1 MSSWTKRKRLES
13 IINGKLADRPPISAW
28 RHFPEQ
34 ENNPKDLAK
43 VLIEFQRKYDWDFM
57 KINPKAVYYHEAWGN
72 EYDYSVYKDVVPT
85 MIKHVIH
92 DAEDLKKINELPGN
106 EGVFAEQLETI
117 KLIKQEMRDEVPL
130 FMTIFCPIGVL
141 LNLCGERS
149 LGRYRKANR
158 EDSLLIKLLEKDREG
173 VHKALAAIS
182 RTLAR
187 YAAAT
192 IKAGTDGV
200 FYAALGMAREGW
212 MTYKE
217 WEEFVKPYD
226 LIVLEELKSSLTI
239 LHTCG
244 IYGNPQR
251 FIDYPI
257 NVIHWAQSAP
267 GNPPILGSEKWI
279 GDKIPMGGVDERLFG
294 QNKSMEIKR
303 RALKQLE
310 VNYDIPFIL
319 APDCSVSINTLDE
332 ELRAF
337 RDSVD
342 IYYKE

>member
-1 MSSWTKRKRLES
+1 MLTWTKRKRLES

-28 RHFPEQ
+28 RHFTKQ
-34 ENNPKDLAK
+34 ENNPTDLAK
-43 VLIEFQRKYDWDFM
+43 VLVEFQRKYDWDFM

-72 EYDYSVYKDVVPT
+72 EYDYSVYNDVVPT
-85 MIKHVIH
+85 RIKHVIH

-141 LNLCGERS
+141 LNLCGEKS

-158 EDSLLIKLLEKDREG
+158 EDSLLIKLLKKDREG
-173 VHKALAAIS
+173 VHKALTAIS

-192 IKAGTDGV
+192 IKAGADGV

-217 WEEFVKPYD
+217 WEEFAKPYD

-251 FIDYPI
+251 FVDYPI
-257 NVIHWAQSAP
+257 NVIHWAQSATGCP
-267 GNPPILGSEKWI
+267 SILDSKKWI

-294 QNKSMEIKR
+294 TDASETINKVASEC
-303 RALKQLE
+303 LKT
-310 VNYDIPFIL
+310 NSGIPFIL
-319 APDCSVSINTLDE
+319 SPDCSVSIRTSDE

-337 RDSVD
+337 RSVVD
-342 IYYKE
+342 IV